1 MPTADTSMQGKIC
14 MVTGANSGI
23 GKATA
28 LGLAKMGATVVMVC
42 RNRTRGEEAQ
52 REIKHQSG
60 NEAVDLLLADLS
72 SQQAIRR
79 LAQEFQQHYS
89 QLHVLVNNAGG
100 IFAKRQVSVDGIEM
114 TFALNHLS
122 GFLLT
127 NLLLDTLQASAPA
140 RIINVSSQAQ
150 TRSIN
155 LDDLQS
161 ERKYSMLQAYGQAK
175 LAMILFTYALAR
187 RLTGTGITVN
197 CLHPGL
203 VATNFMNQAI
213 PPFARM
219 FARPLMSI
227 LKRFQITSE
236 EGAQTS
242 LYLAA
247 SPEVEGVT
255 GKYFDKCKEKPSV
268 PISYDTSL
276 QEQLWDVSTKL
287 TGLSLATRAE

>member
-1 MPTADTSMQGKIC
+1 MQGKIC

-52 REIKHQSG
+52 REIKRQSG

-72 SQQAIRR
+72 SQEAIRR
-79 LAQEFQQHYS
+79 LAEEFQQHYS

-122 GFLLT
+122 SFLLT
-127 NLLLDTLQASAPA
+127 NLLLDTLKASAPA
-140 RIINVSSQAQ
+140 CIINVSSQAQ
-150 TRSIN
+150 TRSIH

-161 ERKYSMLQAYGQAK
+161 ERKYRMLQAYGQAK

-187 RLTGTGITVN
+187 RLAGTGVTVN
-197 CLHPGL
+197 CLHPGV

-213 PPFARM
+213 PPFARI

-242 LYLAA
+242 LYLAT

-255 GKYFDKCKEKPSV
+255 GKYVDKCKEKPSV

-276 QEQLWDVSTKL
+276 QEQVWDVSSKL
-287 TGLSLATRAE
+287 TGLSLVARTE